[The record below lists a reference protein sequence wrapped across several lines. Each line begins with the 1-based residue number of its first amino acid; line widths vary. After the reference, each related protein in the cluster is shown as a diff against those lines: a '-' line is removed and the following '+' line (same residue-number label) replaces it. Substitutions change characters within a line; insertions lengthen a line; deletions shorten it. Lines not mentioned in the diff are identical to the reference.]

1 MTGQPSPS
9 LFASPTVVNG
19 RVYIGADTGVFYA
32 LNEATGQVV
41 WDRFLG
47 FVPKLTCHA
56 RGIVSTATVARD
68 PVSGA
73 LTVYV
78 AGGNG
83 YLYALDAATGAIR
96 WRSVIALPSH
106 TVNDYYDWSS
116 PAVVNGH
123 VYVGVSSMCDVPL
136 VAGGLKEYDQA
147 TGALLATYRTNPG
160 GPKGPS
166 IWSSPAA
173 VPSGKFVYVTTGN
186 GAGDAASIVRLD
198 GTTLAKR
205 GSWQVPPAQ
214 QVKDSDFGGSPT
226 LFSAMIGG
234 TATAL
239 VGACNKNG
247 VYYALRRDDLAAGP
261 VWQFQVGAGA
271 SGGPQCDAAAVWDGS
286 HLFLSGD
293 QTVIGGVTYNGS
305 VRMMNP
311 ATGTPIWQTGLP
323 GPVIGTPTLDGAGVL
338 AVQTYSDSGLF
349 LVNAATGAVLAN
361 IATGVEFG
369 QPVFADTMML
379 VPTKSHGLWAYR

>member
-1 MTGQPSPS
+1 
-9 LFASPTVVNG
+9 
-19 RVYIGADTGVFYA
+19 
-32 LNEATGQVV
+32 
-41 WDRFLG
+41 
-47 FVPKLTCHA
+47 
-56 RGIVSTATVARD
+56 
-68 PVSGA
+68 
-73 LTVYV
+73 
-78 AGGNG
+78 
-83 YLYALDAATGAIR
+83 
-96 WRSVIALPSH
+96 
-106 TVNDYYDWSS
+106 
-116 PAVVNGH
+116 
-123 VYVGVSSMCDVPL
+123 
-136 VAGGLKEYDQA
+136 
-147 TGALLATYRTNPG
+147 
-160 GPKGPS
+160 
-166 IWSSPAA
+166 
-173 VPSGKFVYVTTGN
+173 
-186 GAGDAASIVRLD
+186 VRLD

-247 VYYALRRDDLAAGP
+247 VYYALRRDGLAAGP